1 MPGFITNEE
10 KPPTLQRQL
19 RLPRWTHAT
28 ICMVVRPPAR
38 RAGAAEPGTNLT
50 PVTRMRP
57 SLRSFTPAALAVV
70 LGYACS
76 KQPAPSPAP
85 TPAQNTANTAQRPP
99 RTDSGSG
106 ENLLVARSVGQ
117 GQQL

>member
-1 MPGFITNEE
+1 MPGFINERR
-10 KPPTLQRQL
+10 KTADAPTPAVPSALD
-19 RLPRWTHAT
+19 P
-28 ICMVVRPPAR
+28 CNDMYGRPPAR
-38 RAGAAEPGTNLT
+38 RRGAAEPGTNLT

-57 SLRSFTPAALAVV
+57 SLRSLTPAALAVV

-99 RTDSGSG
+99 RTDSASG